1 MWRVKTIFLGY
12 VLPLFILTTIVVL
25 ILHIPFEEGLTMILG
40 GIPLASLVGF
50 LSTNDDS
57 IYK

>member
-25 ILHIPFEEGLTMILG
+25 ILHIPFEEGMVMILG
-40 GIPLASLVGF
+40 GISLSSLFGF
-50 LSTNDDS
+50 LCTNDDS

>member
-1 MWRVKTIFLGY
+1 MCRIKTIFLGY
-12 VLPLFILTTIVVL
+12 VLPLFLLTTVVVL
-25 ILHIPFEEGLTMILG
+25 ILHIPLEDGMAMIVG
-40 GIPLASLVGF
+40 GIPLAGLVGF

>member
-25 ILHIPFEEGLTMILG
+25 ILHIPFEQGMAMILG
-40 GIPLASLVGF
+40 GIPLASLFGF
-50 LSTNDDS
+50 LCTDD
-57 IYK
+57 

>member
-12 VLPLFILTTIVVL
+12 VLPLFLLTTVMVL
-25 ILHIPFEEGLTMILG
+25 ILQIPFEEGMAMILG